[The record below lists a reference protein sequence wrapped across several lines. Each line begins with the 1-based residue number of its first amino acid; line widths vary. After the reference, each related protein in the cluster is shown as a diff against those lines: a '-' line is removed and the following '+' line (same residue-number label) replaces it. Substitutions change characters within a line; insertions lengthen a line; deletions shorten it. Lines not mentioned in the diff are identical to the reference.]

1 MWTLIKIASI
11 ILMFLLNCSSWL
23 IVNFNKILFHKTV
36 VLCLQSQLVDALW
49 TFFKSLQLKLPIH
62 VHDCRTW
69 RAADH
74 YDRRFPNLS
83 QFQHFLKSY
92 NITKISVKYYG
103 SSISD
108 KDQVLVIVWAQVLV
122 IVWAGAEVDP
132 SVVLISQYIHS
143 RIKNYLV
150 KQLKLSSWPWFG
162 QFLLRYIPRLKVN
175 IACWSKCW

>member
-23 IVNFNKILFHKTV
+23 IVNFDKILFHKTV
-36 VLCLQSQLVDALW
+36 VFCLQSQLVDALW
-49 TFFKSLQLKLPIH
+49 TFLKSPTKII
-62 VHDCRTW
+62 HDCRTW

-108 KDQVLVIVWAQVLV
+108 KDQVLVIVWA
-122 IVWAGAEVDP
+122 GAEVDP
-132 SVVLISQYIHS
+132 SGCSHISVHPLQD
-143 RIKNYLV
+143 K
-150 KQLKLSSWPWFG
+150 KLSG
-162 QFLLRYIPRLKVN
+162 ETIKTILLTLI
-175 IACWSKCW
+175 WSVFVKIYTKIEG

>member
-49 TFFKSLQLKLPIH
+49 TFLKSPTKII
-62 VHDCRTW
+62 HDCRTW

-74 YDRRFPNLS
+74 YDWRFPNLS

-108 KDQVLVIVWAQVLV
+108 KDQVLVIVWA
-122 IVWAGAEVDP
+122 GAEVDP
-132 SVVLISQYIHS
+132 SGCSHISVHPLQD
-143 RIKNYLV
+143 K
-150 KQLKLSSWPWFG
+150 KLSG
-162 QFLLRYIPRLKVN
+162 ETIKTILLTLI
-175 IACWSKCW
+175 WSVFVKIYTEIEG

>member
-36 VLCLQSQLVDALW
+36 VFCMQSQLVDALW
-49 TFFKSLQLKLPIH
+49 TFLKSPTKII
-62 VHDCRTW
+62 HDCRTW

-108 KDQVLVIVWAQVLV
+108 KDQVLVIVG
-122 IVWAGAEVDP
+122 AGAEVDP
-132 SVVLISQYIHS
+132 SGCSHISVHPLQD
-143 RIKNYLV
+143 K
-150 KQLKLSSWPWFG
+150 KLSG
-162 QFLLRYIPRLKVN
+162 ETIKTILLTLI
-175 IACWSKCW
+175 WSVFVKIYTKIEG

>member
-23 IVNFNKILFHKTV
+23 IVYFDKILFHKTV
-36 VLCLQSQLVDALW
+36 VFCLQSQLVDALW
-49 TFFKSLQLKLPIH
+49 TFLKSPTKII
-62 VHDCRTW
+62 HDCRTW

-74 YDRRFPNLS
+74 YNRRFPNLS

-108 KDQVLVIVWAQVLV
+108 KDQVLVIVWA
-122 IVWAGAEVDP
+122 GAEVDP
-132 SVVLISQYIHS
+132 SGCSHISVHPLQD
-143 RIKNYLV
+143 K
-150 KQLKLSSWPWFG
+150 KLSG
-162 QFLLRYIPRLKVN
+162 ETIKTILLTLI
-175 IACWSKCW
+175 WSVFVKIYTKIEG

>member
-23 IVNFNKILFHKTV
+23 IVNFDKILFHKTV

-49 TFFKSLQLKLPIH
+49 TFLKSPTKII
-62 VHDCRTW
+62 HDCRTW

-108 KDQVLVIVWAQVLV
+108 KDQVLVIVWA
-122 IVWAGAEVDP
+122 GTEVDS

-143 RIKNYLV
+143 RKKNYLV

-175 IACWSKCW
+175 IAC

>member
-23 IVNFNKILFHKTV
+23 IVNFDKILLHKTV
-36 VLCLQSQLVDALW
+36 VFCLQSQLVDALW
-49 TFFKSLQLKLPIH
+49 TFLKSPTKII
-62 VHDCRTW
+62 HDCRTW

-108 KDQVLVIVWAQVLV
+108 KDQVLVIVWA
-122 IVWAGAEVDP
+122 GAEVDP
-132 SVVLISQYIHS
+132 SGCSHISVHPLQD
-143 RIKNYLV
+143 K
-150 KQLKLSSWPWFG
+150 KLSG
-162 QFLLRYIPRLKVN
+162 ETIKTILLTLI
-175 IACWSKCW
+175 WSVFVKIYTKIEG

>member
-23 IVNFNKILFHKTV
+23 IVNFDKILFHKTV
-36 VLCLQSQLVDALW
+36 VFCLQSQLVDALW
-49 TFFKSLQLKLPIH
+49 TFLKSPTKII
-62 VHDCRTW
+62 HDCRTW

-74 YDRRFPNLS
+74 YNRFPNLS

-108 KDQVLVIVWAQVLV
+108 KDQVLVIVWA
-122 IVWAGAEVDP
+122 GAEVDP
-132 SVVLISQYIHS
+132 SGCSHISVHPLQD
-143 RIKNYLV
+143 K
-150 KQLKLSSWPWFG
+150 KLSG
-162 QFLLRYIPRLKVN
+162 ETIKTILLTLI
-175 IACWSKCW
+175 WSVFVKIYTKIEG

>member
-23 IVNFNKILFHKTV
+23 IVNFDKILFHKTV
-36 VLCLQSQLVDALW
+36 VFCLQSQLVDALW
-49 TFFKSLQLKLPIH
+49 TFLKSPTKII
-62 VHDCRTW
+62 HDCRTW

-92 NITKISVKYYG
+92 NITKISVQYYG

-108 KDQVLVIVWAQVLV
+108 KDQVLVIVWA
-122 IVWAGAEVDP
+122 GAEVDP
-132 SVVLISQYIHS
+132 SGCSHISVHPLQD
-143 RIKNYLV
+143 K
-150 KQLKLSSWPWFG
+150 KLSG
-162 QFLLRYIPRLKVN
+162 ETIKTILLTLI
-175 IACWSKCW
+175 WSVFVKIYTKIEG

>member
-23 IVNFNKILFHKTV
+23 IVNFDKILFHKTV
-36 VLCLQSQLVDALW
+36 VFCLQSQLVDALW
-49 TFFKSLQLKLPIH
+49 TFLKSPTKII
-62 VHDCRTW
+62 HDCRTW

-74 YDRRFPNLS
+74 YNRRFPNLS

-108 KDQVLVIVWAQVLV
+108 KDQVLVIVWA
-122 IVWAGAEVDP
+122 GAEVDP
-132 SVVLISQYIHS
+132 SGCSHISVHPLQD
-143 RIKNYLV
+143 K
-150 KQLKLSSWPWFG
+150 KLSG
-162 QFLLRYIPRLKVN
+162 ETIKTILLTLI
-175 IACWSKCW
+175 WSVFVKIYTKIEG

>member
-23 IVNFNKILFHKTV
+23 IVNFDKILFHKTV
-36 VLCLQSQLVDALW
+36 VFCLQSQLVDALW
-49 TFFKSLQLKLPIH
+49 TFLKSPTKII
-62 VHDCRTW
+62 HDCRTW

-74 YDRRFPNLS
+74 YNRRFPNLS

-108 KDQVLVIVWAQVLV
+108 KDQVLVIVWA
-122 IVWAGAEVDP
+122 GAEVDP
-132 SVVLISQYIHS
+132 SGCSHISVHPLQD
-143 RIKNYLV
+143 K
-150 KQLKLSSWPWFG
+150 KLSG
-162 QFLLRYIPRLKVN
+162 ETIKTILLTLI
-175 IACWSKCW
+175 WSVFVKIYTEIEG

>member
-23 IVNFNKILFHKTV
+23 IVNFDKILFHKTV

-49 TFFKSLQLKLPIH
+49 TFLKSPTKII
-62 VHDCRTW
+62 HDCRTW

-108 KDQVLVIVWAQVLV
+108 KDQVLVIVWA
-122 IVWAGAEVDP
+122 GAEVDP
-132 SVVLISQYIHS
+132 SGCSHISVHPLQD
-143 RIKNYLV
+143 K
-150 KQLKLSSWPWFG
+150 KLSG
-162 QFLLRYIPRLKVN
+162 ETIKTILLTLI
-175 IACWSKCW
+175 WSVFVKIYTKIEG

>member
-23 IVNFNKILFHKTV
+23 IVNFDKILFHKTV
-36 VLCLQSQLVDALW
+36 VFCLQSQLVDALW
-49 TFFKSLQLKLPIH
+49 TFLKSPTKIIH

-92 NITKISVKYYG
+92 NITKISVQYYG

-108 KDQVLVIVWAQVLV
+108 KDQVLVIVWA
-122 IVWAGAEVDP
+122 GAEVDP
-132 SVVLISQYIHS
+132 SGCSHISVHPLQD
-143 RIKNYLV
+143 K
-150 KQLKLSSWPWFG
+150 KLSG
-162 QFLLRYIPRLKVN
+162 ETIKTILLTLI
-175 IACWSKCW
+175 WSVFVKIYTKIEG

>member
-23 IVNFNKILFHKTV
+23 IVNFDKILFHKTV
-36 VLCLQSQLVDALW
+36 VFCLQSQLVDALW
-49 TFFKSLQLKLPIH
+49 TFLKSPTKII
-62 VHDCRTW
+62 HDCRTW

-108 KDQVLVIVWAQVLV
+108 KDQVLVIVWA
-122 IVWAGAEVDP
+122 GAEVDP
-132 SVVLISQYIHS
+132 SGCSHISVHPLQD
-143 RIKNYLV
+143 K
-150 KQLKLSSWPWFG
+150 KLSG
-162 QFLLRYIPRLKVN
+162 ETIKTLLLTLI
-175 IACWSKCW
+175 WSVFVKIYTEIEG

>member
-36 VLCLQSQLVDALW
+36 VFCLQSQLVDALW
-49 TFFKSLQLKLPIH
+49 TFLKSPTKII
-62 VHDCRTW
+62 HDCRTW

-108 KDQVLVIVWAQVLV
+108 KDQVLVIVWA
-122 IVWAGAEVDP
+122 GAEVDP
-132 SVVLISQYIHS
+132 SGCSHISVHPLQD
-143 RIKNYLV
+143 K
-150 KQLKLSSWPWFG
+150 KLSG
-162 QFLLRYIPRLKVN
+162 ETIKTILLTLI
-175 IACWSKCW
+175 WSVFVKIYTKIKG

>member
-92 NITKISVKYYG
+92 NITKISVKYYE

-108 KDQVLVIVWAQVLV
+108 KDQVLVIVG
-122 IVWAGAEVDP
+122 AGAEVDP
-132 SVVLISQYIHS
+132 SGCSHISVHPLQD
-143 RIKNYLV
+143 K
-150 KQLKLSSWPWFG
+150 KLSG
-162 QFLLRYIPRLKVN
+162 ETIKTILLTLI
-175 IACWSKCW
+175 WSVFVKIYTEIEG

>member
-23 IVNFNKILFHKTV
+23 IVNFDKILFHKTV
-36 VLCLQSQLVDALW
+36 VFCLQSQLVDALW
-49 TFFKSLQLKLPIH
+49 TFLKSPTKII
-62 VHDCRTW
+62 HDCRTW

-74 YDRRFPNLS
+74 YNRRFPNLS

-108 KDQVLVIVWAQVLV
+108 KDQVLVIVWA
-122 IVWAGAEVDP
+122 GAEVDP

-143 RIKNYLV
+143 RIKNYRV

-162 QFLLRYIPRLKVN
+162 QFL
-175 IACWSKCW
+175 SKMYTKIEG

>member
-23 IVNFNKILFHKTV
+23 IVNFDKILFHKTV
-36 VLCLQSQLVDALW
+36 VFCLQSQLVDALW
-49 TFFKSLQLKLPIH
+49 TFLKSPTKII
-62 VHDCRTW
+62 HDCRTW

-92 NITKISVKYYG
+92 NITKISVKYYE

-108 KDQVLVIVWAQVLV
+108 KDQVLVIVWA
-122 IVWAGAEVDP
+122 GAEVDP
-132 SVVLISQYIHS
+132 SGCSHISVHPLQD
-143 RIKNYLV
+143 K
-150 KQLKLSSWPWFG
+150 KLSG
-162 QFLLRYIPRLKVN
+162 ETIKTILLTLI
-175 IACWSKCW
+175 WSVFVKIYTKIEG

>member
-23 IVNFNKILFHKTV
+23 IVNFDKILFHKTV
-36 VLCLQSQLVDALW
+36 VFCLQSQLVDALW
-49 TFFKSLQLKLPIH
+49 TFLKSPTKII
-62 VHDCRTW
+62 HDCRTW

-74 YDRRFPNLS
+74 YNRRFPNLS

-108 KDQVLVIVWAQVLV
+108 KDQVLVIVWA
-122 IVWAGAEVDP
+122 GAEVDP
-132 SVVLISQYIHS
+132 SGCSHISVHPLQD
-143 RIKNYLV
+143 K
-150 KQLKLSSWPWFG
+150 KLSG
-162 QFLLRYIPRLKVN
+162 ETIKTLLLTLI
-175 IACWSKCW
+175 WSVFVKIYTKIEG

>member
-23 IVNFNKILFHKTV
+23 IVNFDKILFHKTV
-36 VLCLQSQLVDALW
+36 VFCLQSQLVDALW
-49 TFFKSLQLKLPIH
+49 TFLKSPTKII
-62 VHDCRTW
+62 HDCRTW

-74 YDRRFPNLS
+74 YNRRFPNLS

-108 KDQVLVIVWAQVLV
+108 KDQVLVIVWA
-122 IVWAGAEVDP
+122 GAEVDP
-132 SVVLISQYIHS
+132 SGCSHISVHPLHD
-143 RIKNYLV
+143 K
-150 KQLKLSSWPWFG
+150 KLSG
-162 QFLLRYIPRLKVN
+162 ETIKTLLLTLI
-175 IACWSKCW
+175 WSVFVKIYTKIEG

>member
-49 TFFKSLQLKLPIH
+49 TFLKSPTKII
-62 VHDCRTW
+62 HDCRTW

-74 YDRRFPNLS
+74 YNRRFPNLS

-108 KDQVLVIVWAQVLV
+108 KDQVLVIVWART
-122 IVWAGAEVDP
+122 EVDP
-132 SVVLISQYIHS
+132 SVVLISPYIHS

-175 IACWSKCW
+175 IAC

>member
-23 IVNFNKILFHKTV
+23 IVNLDKILFHKTV
-36 VLCLQSQLVDALW
+36 VFCLQSQLVDALW
-49 TFFKSLQLKLPIH
+49 TFLKSPTKII
-62 VHDCRTW
+62 HDCRTW

-108 KDQVLVIVWAQVLV
+108 KDQVLVIVWA
-122 IVWAGAEVDP
+122 GAEVDP
-132 SVVLISQYIHS
+132 SGCSHISVHPLQE
-143 RIKNYLV
+143 K
-150 KQLKLSSWPWFG
+150 KLSG
-162 QFLLRYIPRLKVN
+162 ETIKTILLTLI
-175 IACWSKCW
+175 WSVFVKIYTEIEG

>member
-36 VLCLQSQLVDALW
+36 VFCLQSQLVDALW
-49 TFFKSLQLKLPIH
+49 TFLKSPTKII
-62 VHDCRTW
+62 HDCRTW

-74 YDRRFPNLS
+74 YNRRFPNLS

-108 KDQVLVIVWAQVLV
+108 KDQVLVIVWA
-122 IVWAGAEVDP
+122 GAEVDP
-132 SVVLISQYIHS
+132 SGCSHISVHPLQD
-143 RIKNYLV
+143 K
-150 KQLKLSSWPWFG
+150 KLSG
-162 QFLLRYIPRLKVN
+162 ETIKTILLTLI
-175 IACWSKCW
+175 WSVFVKIYTKIEG

>member
-23 IVNFNKILFHKTV
+23 IVNFDKILFHKTV
-36 VLCLQSQLVDALW
+36 VFCLQSQLVDTLW
-49 TFFKSLQLKLPIH
+49 TFLKSPTKII
-62 VHDCRTW
+62 HDCRTW

-92 NITKISVKYYG
+92 NITKISVQYYG

-108 KDQVLVIVWAQVLV
+108 KDQVLVIVWA
-122 IVWAGAEVDP
+122 GAEVDP
-132 SVVLISQYIHS
+132 SGCSHISVHPLQD
-143 RIKNYLV
+143 K
-150 KQLKLSSWPWFG
+150 KLSG
-162 QFLLRYIPRLKVN
+162 ETIKTILLTLI
-175 IACWSKCW
+175 WSVFVKIYTKIEG

>member
-23 IVNFNKILFHKTV
+23 IVNFDKILFHKTLV
-36 VLCLQSQLVDALW
+36 FCLQSQLVDALW
-49 TFFKSLQLKLPIH
+49 TFLKSPTKII
-62 VHDCRTW
+62 HDCRTW

-92 NITKISVKYYG
+92 DITKISVKYYG

-108 KDQVLVIVWAQVLV
+108 KDQVLVIVWA
-122 IVWAGAEVDP
+122 GAEVDP
-132 SVVLISQYIHS
+132 SGCSHISVHPLQD
-143 RIKNYLV
+143 K
-150 KQLKLSSWPWFG
+150 KLSG
-162 QFLLRYIPRLKVN
+162 ETIKTILLTLI
-175 IACWSKCW
+175 WSVFVKIYTKIEG

>member
-23 IVNFNKILFHKTV
+23 IVNFDKILFHKTV
-36 VLCLQSQLVDALW
+36 VFCLQSQLVDALW
-49 TFFKSLQLKLPIH
+49 TFLKSPTKII
-62 VHDCRTW
+62 HDCRTW

-108 KDQVLVIVWAQVLV
+108 KDQVLVIVWA
-122 IVWAGAEVDP
+122 GAEVDP
-132 SVVLISQYIHS
+132 SGCSHISVHPLQD
-143 RIKNYLV
+143 K
-150 KQLKLSSWPWFG
+150 KLSG
-162 QFLLRYIPRLKVN
+162 ETIKTILLTLI
-175 IACWSKCW
+175 WSCFVKIYTEIEG

>member
-23 IVNFNKILFHKTV
+23 IVNFDKILFHKTV
-36 VLCLQSQLVDALW
+36 VFCLQSQLVDALW
-49 TFFKSLQLKLPIH
+49 TFLKSPTKII
-62 VHDCRTW
+62 HDCRTW

-92 NITKISVKYYG
+92 NITKISVKFYG

-108 KDQVLVIVWAQVLV
+108 KDQVLVIVWA
-122 IVWAGAEVDP
+122 GAEVDP
-132 SVVLISQYIHS
+132 SGCSHISVHPLQD
-143 RIKNYLV
+143 K
-150 KQLKLSSWPWFG
+150 KLSG
-162 QFLLRYIPRLKVN
+162 ETIKTILLTLI
-175 IACWSKCW
+175 WSVFVKIYTKIEG

>member
-23 IVNFNKILFHKTV
+23 IVNLDKILFHKTV
-36 VLCLQSQLVDALW
+36 VFCLQSQLVDALW
-49 TFFKSLQLKLPIH
+49 TFLKSPTKII
-62 VHDCRTW
+62 HDCRTW

-108 KDQVLVIVWAQVLV
+108 KDQVLVIVWA
-122 IVWAGAEVDP
+122 GAEVDP
-132 SVVLISQYIHS
+132 SGCSHISVHPLQD
-143 RIKNYLV
+143 K
-150 KQLKLSSWPWFG
+150 KLSG
-162 QFLLRYIPRLKVN
+162 ETIKTILLTLI
-175 IACWSKCW
+175 WSVFVKIYTKIEG

>member
-23 IVNFNKILFHKTV
+23 IVNFDKILFHKTV
-36 VLCLQSQLVDALW
+36 VFCLQSQLVDALW
-49 TFFKSLQLKLPIH
+49 TFLKSPTKII
-62 VHDCRTW
+62 HDCRTW

-92 NITKISVKYYG
+92 SITKISVKYYG

-108 KDQVLVIVWAQVLV
+108 KDQVLVIVWA
-122 IVWAGAEVDP
+122 GAEVDP
-132 SVVLISQYIHS
+132 SGCSHISVHPLQD
-143 RIKNYLV
+143 K
-150 KQLKLSSWPWFG
+150 KLSG
-162 QFLLRYIPRLKVN
+162 ETIKTILLTLI
-175 IACWSKCW
+175 WSVFVKIYTKIEG

>member
-74 YDRRFPNLS
+74 NNRRFPNLS

-108 KDQVLVIVWAQVLV
+108 KDQVLVIVWA
-122 IVWAGAEVDP
+122 GAEVDP
-132 SVVLISQYIHS
+132 SGCSHISVHPLQD
-143 RIKNYLV
+143 K
-150 KQLKLSSWPWFG
+150 KLSG
-162 QFLLRYIPRLKVN
+162 ETIKTILLTLI
-175 IACWSKCW
+175 WSVFVKIYTKIEG